1 MEPMTH
7 RYTLE
12 LRKLERDSHDVCSS
26 CGTRFAEGDTAYS
39 GYDVDSFP
47 LYVGKCCSPRV
58 RETVTRYRWSPL
70 PYDVP
75 PRSASLWRYMDLAK
89 FVSLLRDRSI
99 YFARLDHLGDVWEG
113 AKGARKNKPLWD
125 DHYLRF
131 FQEAIRN
138 PPEGYKCEKSDE
150 EIKAEANR
158 LLEELELGSS
168 HELRTTYISCWHE
181 NESES
186 EALWRLYCPPSS
198 AGVAV
203 RTTFGDLKLAFD
215 EDLSVSIGRVRY
227 VDFRSQ
233 FASVNDSIFRK
244 RKSLQH
250 EREVRAVTHERSAI
264 ELLGVTRAVDLC
276 ALVKEV
282 IVSPFAPTWLEP
294 LLGDILVRYDV
305 RIPIRS
311 SELLSE
317 PFF

>member
-1 MEPMTH
+1 MTH

-12 LRKLERDSHDVCSS
+12 LRKLERDSYEVCSA
-26 CGTRFAEGDTAYS
+26 CGKRFEEGDTAYA
-39 GYDVDSFP
+39 GYDIDDFP
-47 LYVGKCCSPRV
+47 LFVGKCCSLRV
-58 RETVTRYRWSPL
+58 RETAARYYWSPR
-70 PYDVP
+70 PYDLP
-75 PRSASLWRYMDLAK
+75 PGSASLWRYMDLAK
-89 FVSLLRDRSI
+89 FVSLLRDKSV
-99 YFARLDHLGDVWEG
+99 YFARLDHLGDAWEG

-138 PPEGYKCEKSDE
+138 PPPGYKCEKTDD

-158 LLEELELGSS
+158 LLEELELGGG
-168 HELRTTYISCWHE
+168 HELRTTYVSCWHE

-198 AGVAV
+198 AGVAI

-215 EDLSVSIGRVRY
+215 EDLSVTIGRVKY

-233 FASVNDSIFRK
+233 FAGVNDSIFRK
-244 RKSLQH
+244 RNSLQH
-250 EREVRAVTHERSAI
+250 EREVRAVIRERPESG
-264 ELLGVTRAVDLC
+264 LLGIGRPVDLS
-276 ALVKEV
+276 ALVKGV
-282 IVSPFAPTWLEP
+282 IVSPFAPAWLES
-294 LLGDILVRYDV
+294 LVRDILMRYDI

>member
-1 MEPMTH
+1 
-7 RYTLE
+7 
-12 LRKLERDSHDVCSS
+12 
-26 CGTRFAEGDTAYS
+26 
-39 GYDVDSFP
+39 
-47 LYVGKCCSPRV
+47 
-58 RETVTRYRWSPL
+58 
-70 PYDVP
+70 
-75 PRSASLWRYMDLAK
+75 MDLAK
-89 FVSLLRDRSI
+89 FVSLLRDKSV
-99 YFARLDHLGDVWEG
+99 YFARLDHLGDAWEG

-138 PPEGYKCEKSDE
+138 PPPGYKCEKTDD

-158 LLEELELGSS
+158 LLEELELGGG
-168 HELRTTYISCWHE
+168 HELRTTYVSCWHE

-198 AGVAV
+198 AGVAI

-215 EDLSVSIGRVRY
+215 EDLSVTIGRVKY

-233 FASVNDSIFRK
+233 FAGVNDSIFRK
-244 RKSLQH
+244 RNSLQH
-250 EREVRAVTHERSAI
+250 EREVRAVIRERPESG
-264 ELLGVTRAVDLC
+264 LLGIGRPVDLS
-276 ALVKEV
+276 ALVKGV
-282 IVSPFAPTWLEP
+282 IVSPFAPAWLES
-294 LLGDILVRYDV
+294 LVRDILMRYDI